1 MFFCIFEAP
10 KMLNMNELERM
21 KQLSSA
27 RKLKEREETPVP
39 FADPYSD
46 MSPEEKSKMI
56 IALMAARE
64 RDAERI
70 RRDEVRI
77 DELLSLQKAA
87 MTAEKERDD
96 YKQLV
101 GNLMSKITALEEQL
115 KVRTRTFMVVRAKR
129 VSIKRSRRSKRTL
142 PVTRMIST
150 VLPNPFAPPYRS
162 MVRLLCEKR
171 TWLQNQKSPVF
182 IVKDFLTVP

>member
-1 MFFCIFEAP
+1 
-10 KMLNMNELERM
+10 MNELERM

-87 MTAEKERDD
+87 MTAEK
-96 YKQLV
+96 
-101 GNLMSKITALEEQL
+101 
-115 KVRTRTFMVVRAKR
+115 RA
-129 VSIKRSRRSKRTL
+129 
-142 PVTRMIST
+142 
-150 VLPNPFAPPYRS
+150 
-162 MVRLLCEKR
+162 
-171 TWLQNQKSPVF
+171 
-182 IVKDFLTVP
+182 

>member
-1 MFFCIFEAP
+1 
-10 KMLNMNELERM
+10 MNELERM

-46 MSPEEKSKMI
+46 MTPEEKSKMI

-70 RRDEVRI
+70 WRDEVWI
-77 DELLSLQKAA
+77 DELLSKVDELLSLQKAA

-101 GNLMSKITALEEQL
+101 GNLLSKITALEEQL
-115 KVRTRTFMVVRAKR
+115 KVRNKN
-129 VSIKRSRRSKRTL
+129 L
-142 PVTRMIST
+142 
-150 VLPNPFAPPYRS
+150 YGG
-162 MVRLLCEKR
+162 
-171 TWLQNQKSPVF
+171 KSQ
-182 IVKDFLTVP
+182 